1 MEPVFLSCIYSETND
16 SIIQHFHSVYE
27 LIYIAEGTA
36 LFTICG
42 SCYEASEGSLLFIS
56 KFEEHNAVILKYP
69 YRRFFIQLTPLQLE
83 RCVSDPQLRSVF
95 INRTGNFRHCFG
107 LLSSAEEANA
117 LLQSMI
123 NEFQNPGP
131 FCQERQFCLLTL
143 LLILCRRQCPE
154 QFPSLSGSPPA
165 AVSQVQKYIDLH
177 FAEPLSL
184 EDLAQRFF
192 ISPSHLSHEF
202 RKWTGYSPKHYI
214 VLSRLSNAR
223 RLLLTSD
230 ASVGDIA
237 VRCGFHDVNNFIR
250 AFRQETGATP
260 AVYRKQKK

>member
-131 FCQERQFCLLTL
+131 FCQERQSCLLTL

-184 EDLAQRFF
+184 EDLAQ
-192 ISPSHLSHEF
+192 
-202 RKWTGYSPKHYI
+202 K
-214 VLSRLSNAR
+214 RLVSM
-223 RLLLTSD
+223 
-230 ASVGDIA
+230 
-237 VRCGFHDVNNFIR
+237 
-250 AFRQETGATP
+250 
-260 AVYRKQKK
+260 